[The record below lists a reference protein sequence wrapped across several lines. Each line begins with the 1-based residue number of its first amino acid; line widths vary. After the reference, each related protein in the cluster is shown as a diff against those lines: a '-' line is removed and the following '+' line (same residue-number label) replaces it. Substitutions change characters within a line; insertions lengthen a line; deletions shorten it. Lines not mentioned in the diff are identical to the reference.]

1 MFEPGNPLDIYDTT
15 LRDGVQRE
23 GLNLSLE
30 DKLKIAQRLDR
41 LGVAYIEG
49 GYPGSNPRDAEFFA
63 RAIELSWKHATIV
76 AFGSSRYK
84 GNRAEDDPNLRILAD
99 AGTSVVTIVC
109 KNNAVQ
115 VRDVL
120 GVSLDENL
128 AMIRDS
134 VGFLRDNGKRVF
146 YDAEHFFDGWKHD
159 ETYARACL
167 EAAASAGAEALVLCD
182 TNGGTLPTDIERIVR
197 QVRGSFAR
205 DITIGIHTHNDCELA
220 VAGAIAAIGAGA
232 THVQGTIN
240 GYGERCGNANLCAI
254 IPTLKLKLGV
264 ECVSDEQLASLT
276 DTARFV
282 AAVCNLNPDPHAAF
296 VGASAFAHKAGYH
309 ADAMRKDPMS
319 YQHIAPDSVG
329 NVSRIL
335 ISELSGKA
343 SVVTRAEALG
353 VDIASPDRA
362 RKVVAQVKELERK
375 GFQFEGAE
383 ASFELMV
390 RRTHEDYRAP
400 FELVDF
406 LAMVESRD
414 GRDMLSEAIVKLR
427 VDGVVI
433 HTAGEGNGPVNA
445 LDQAMR
451 KALIGRYPKVESI
464 RLTDYKVR
472 VIDEGSGTAAQTRVT
487 IDSADDGATWTTVG
501 SSTNIIEA
509 SWFALADSLEFG
521 LTRTSKD

>member
-1 MFEPGNPLDIYDTT
+1 M
-15 LRDGVQRE
+15 
-23 GLNLSLE
+23 
-30 DKLKIAQRLDR
+30 
-41 LGVAYIEG
+41 
-49 GYPGSNPRDAEFFA
+49 
-63 RAIELSWKHATIV
+63 
-76 AFGSSRYK
+76 
-84 GNRAEDDPNLRILAD
+84 
-99 AGTSVVTIVC
+99 VTIVC

-134 VGFLRDNGKRVF
+134 VGFLRENGKRVF

-197 QVRGSFAR
+197 QVRGSFTR
-205 DITIGIHTHNDCELA
+205 GITIGIHTHNDCELA

-232 THVQGTIN
+232 THVQGTVN

-264 ECVSDEQLASLT
+264 DCVSDEQLASLT

-343 SVVTRAEALG
+343 SVVT
-353 VDIASPDRA
+353 
-362 RKVVAQVKELERK
+362 
-375 GFQFEGAE
+375 
-383 ASFELMV
+383 
-390 RRTHEDYRAP
+390 
-400 FELVDF
+400 
-406 LAMVESRD
+406 
-414 GRDMLSEAIVKLR
+414 
-427 VDGVVI
+427 
-433 HTAGEGNGPVNA
+433 
-445 LDQAMR
+445 
-451 KALIGRYPKVESI
+451 
-464 RLTDYKVR
+464 
-472 VIDEGSGTAAQTRVT
+472 
-487 IDSADDGATWTTVG
+487 
-501 SSTNIIEA
+501 
-509 SWFALADSLEFG
+509 
-521 LTRTSKD
+521 

>member
-1 MFEPGNPLDIYDTT
+1 MSVPGNPLEIYDTT

-63 RAIELSWKHATIV
+63 RAKELSWTHATIV

-240 GYGERCGNANLCAI
+240 
-254 IPTLKLKLGV
+254 
-264 ECVSDEQLASLT
+264 
-276 DTARFV
+276 
-282 AAVCNLNPDPHAAF
+282 
-296 VGASAFAHKAGYH
+296 
-309 ADAMRKDPMS
+309 
-319 YQHIAPDSVG
+319 
-329 NVSRIL
+329 
-335 ISELSGKA
+335 
-343 SVVTRAEALG
+343 
-353 VDIASPDRA
+353 
-362 RKVVAQVKELERK
+362 
-375 GFQFEGAE
+375 
-383 ASFELMV
+383 
-390 RRTHEDYRAP
+390 
-400 FELVDF
+400 
-406 LAMVESRD
+406 
-414 GRDMLSEAIVKLR
+414 
-427 VDGVVI
+427 
-433 HTAGEGNGPVNA
+433 
-445 LDQAMR
+445 
-451 KALIGRYPKVESI
+451 
-464 RLTDYKVR
+464 
-472 VIDEGSGTAAQTRVT
+472 
-487 IDSADDGATWTTVG
+487 
-501 SSTNIIEA
+501 
-509 SWFALADSLEFG
+509 
-521 LTRTSKD
+521 